1 MKATIAALAVLF
13 PLAAGS
19 VQGAC
24 TDAPPRA
31 VRFHLTSGQPWQNLP
46 DLLRAAQA
54 LQRVDGVDHVDVSAA
69 DGDVRVTLR
78 DGATI
83 ATPDLV
89 RAVEAQ
95 GFHATEEPAAPTRLS
110 ASRDPGR

>member
-1 MKATIAALAVLF
+1 MKTTIAALAVLF

-19 VQGAC
+19 VHGAC
-24 TDAPPRA
+24 SESPRA
-31 VRFHLTSGQPWQNLP
+31 VRFHLTSGRPYQNLP

-54 LQRVDGVDHVDVSAA
+54 LQRVDGVDHVDVAAA

-78 DGATI
+78 EGASVT
-83 ATPDLV
+83 TPDLV
-89 RAVEAQ
+89 HAVEVE
-95 GFHATEEPAAPTRLS
+95 GFRATEEPPTRLS